1 MRAQGVDKGEEDE
14 NHSSNEDLE
23 EVPLDDL
30 DVSDS
35 DEGSGG
41 YDSGEEND
49 PTFAD
54 EFDDGY
60 YDELEIWDMGALSST
75 PSIPKCLLS
84 LTFTSTLIT
93 HLIQEN

>member
-49 PTFAD
+49 PTLLMSLMMD
-54 EFDDGY
+54 IMTNLRYGTWERY
-60 YDELEIWDMGALSST
+60 LVLPRSPNVY
-75 PSIPKCLLS
+75 CL
-84 LTFTSTLIT
+84 
-93 HLIQEN
+93 